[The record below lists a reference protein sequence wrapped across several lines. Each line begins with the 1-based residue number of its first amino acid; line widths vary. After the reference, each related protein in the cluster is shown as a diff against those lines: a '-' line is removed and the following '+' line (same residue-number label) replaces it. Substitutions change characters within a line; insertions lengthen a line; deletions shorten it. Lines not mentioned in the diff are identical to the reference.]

1 MTPAIDSCERQ
12 CGTKVTYA
20 LALFDE
26 ASELVHAVR
35 DLVGHGIA
43 SGRIS
48 LLATNRDLI
57 SQLDCSGPEGVV
69 PGLPIKASAGSALD
83 EAACPGWFDELVVA
97 AGKAGPSGF
106 GAATR
111 SLPVPMPQMRSLA
124 EHLSWGGGA
133 VVVQLE
139 DGDEQVSVC
148 ETLLAHSR
156 RGVQTHEIRLTR

>member
-1 MTPAIDSCERQ
+1 MTPATSSCERP
-12 CGTKVTYA
+12 GSAKVTYA

-43 SGRIS
+43 CGRIS
-48 LLATNRDLI
+48 LLATDRDLI
-57 SQLDCSGPEGVV
+57 SQLGCSGDENVMQA
-69 PGLPIKASAGSALD
+69 LPIQASVDGTRHA
-83 EAACPGWFDELVVA
+83 AACPGWFDELLVA
-97 AGKAGPSGF
+97 AGEPGPRGF
-106 GAATR
+106 AATTR
-111 SLPVPMPQMRSLA
+111 SLPLPMPQMRSVA

-133 VVVQLE
+133 VVVRLE

-156 RGVQTHEIRLTR
+156 RGVQTHEIRLPR